1 MEVLLMFE
9 KILVPIDGSE
19 AAWHALEYACTLGE
33 KFESHITIVHVIQ
46 AHYTLPTLAING
58 QIPFLSVNIEEVE
71 DTGYRLIELA
81 QTKVAPYPRIETLLE
96 FGHPAERI
104 LSLVKENDYKLI
116 VIGSRGL
123 SAISEFFLGSVSAT
137 VSQYS
142 TIPVMIV
149 K

>member
-1 MEVLLMFE
+1 MLE

-19 AAWHALEYACTLGE
+19 AAWHALEYACKLGE
-33 KFESHITIVHVIQ
+33 KFNSLITIVHVVQ
-46 AHYTLPTLAING
+46 PHYTLPTIALHG
-58 QIPFLSVNIEEVE
+58 EIPFLSVNIEEVE
-71 DTGYRLIELA
+71 ATGYKLIELA
-81 QTKVAPYPRIETLLE
+81 KTELSQYPNVETLLE

-104 LSLVKENDYKLI
+104 LSLAKNDTFNLI

-123 SAISEFFLGSVSAT
+123 SGISEFFLGSISAT

>member
-1 MEVLLMFE
+1 MLE

-19 AAWHALEYACTLGE
+19 AAWHALEYASKLGE
-33 KFESHITIVHVIQ
+33 KFGSLITIVHVVQ
-46 AHYTLPTLAING
+46 PHYTLPTIALHG
-58 QIPFLSVNIEEVE
+58 EVPFLSVNIEEVE
-71 DTGYRLIELA
+71 STGYKLIELA
-81 QTKVAPYPRIETLLE
+81 KAELNHYPNVETLLE

-104 LSLVKENDYKLI
+104 LALTKNDTYNLI

-123 SAISEFFLGSVSAT
+123 SGISEFFLGSISAT

>member
-1 MEVLLMFE
+1 MLD

-19 AAWHALEYACTLGE
+19 AAWHALQYACNLGE
-33 KFESHITIVHVIQ
+33 RFDSIITVVHVIQ
-46 AHYTLPTLAING
+46 PHYTLPTVALHS

-71 DTGYRLIELA
+71 ETGYKLIELA
-81 QTKVAPYPRIETLLE
+81 KAEMSNYPQVETLLE
-96 FGHPAERI
+96 LGHPAERI
-104 LSLVKENDYKLI
+104 LSLVKSGDYNLI

-123 SAISEFFLGSVSAT
+123 SGISEFFLGSISAT